1 MTSKFIPELSTTSK
15 DTTPYVNNKDMLAA
29 IIQYRK
35 DCRAAKKA
43 KQPKPKIPDSIGRQ
57 IQLIA
62 INLSHKPNFSSYTFK
77 ADMIGD
83 AIENCIMYFDNFDPK
98 KSKYP
103 FTYFS
108 KITFYAFVR
117 RIQREKKHLYIKY
130 KATQQAGILHDAE
143 FSDED
148 NPGEQFEMY
157 ENITD
162 FIGKYEASQ
171 EAAKLKKALPKK
183 KKGLELVLEEEPVA
197 TDTVDQIIGL
207 FKS

>member
-1 MTSKFIPELSTTSK
+1 MTSKFIPELSTTNK
-15 DTTPYVNNKDMLAA
+15 NTTPYVNNKEMLAA
-29 IIQYRK
+29 IIKYRK

-43 KQPKPKIPDSIGRQ
+43 KLPKPKIPDSIGRQ

-62 INLSHKPNFSSYTFK
+62 INLSHKQNFSAYTFVN
-77 ADMIGD
+77 DMIGD

-98 KSKYP
+98 TSKYP
-103 FTYFS
+103 FAYFS

-117 RIQREKKHLYIKY
+117 RIQREKKQLYIKY

-143 FSDED
+143 FRDED

-183 KKGLELVLEEEPVA
+183 KKGLELVMEDEVK
-197 TDTVDQIIGL
+197 TDTIDQIEAL